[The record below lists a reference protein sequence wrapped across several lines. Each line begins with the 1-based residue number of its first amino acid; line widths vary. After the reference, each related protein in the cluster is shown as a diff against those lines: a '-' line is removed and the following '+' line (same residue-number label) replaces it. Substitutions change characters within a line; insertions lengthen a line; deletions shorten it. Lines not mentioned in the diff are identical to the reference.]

1 MLAGAD
7 WLDVGAQSTRPG
19 ATALSV
25 EQERARL
32 LPSLELLLRAFPEAL
47 LSVDTDKA
55 ELALESLR
63 LGAHMLN
70 DVSGVERPALWRELG
85 KTGDEERGWVVLM
98 HHAASRLH
106 RGLKHEGGGS
116 WQPKEESESAFLSV
130 LARLEALAEA
140 CVRAGVR
147 REKIVLDPG
156 LGFGKTLAQNLTILR
171 SWAALDALA
180 FPTMLG
186 ASRKSFLGALLARGD
201 EGGYSSSSSS
211 SNPAERLEGSLAS
224 VAAAMAGGVRIL
236 RVHDVAETVRFV
248 RAFYPLSSSTSSLAV
263 SSLASAG
270 E

>member
-1 MLAGAD
+1 M
-7 WLDVGAQSTRPG
+7 
-19 ATALSV
+19 
-25 EQERARL
+25 
-32 LPSLELLLRAFPEAL
+32 
-47 LSVDTDKA
+47 
-55 ELALESLR
+55 
-63 LGAHMLN
+63 
-70 DVSGVERPALWRELG
+70 
-85 KTGDEERGWVVLM
+85 
-98 HHAASRLH
+98 
-106 RGLKHEGGGS
+106 
-116 WQPKEESESAFLSV
+116 
-130 LARLEALAEA
+130 
-140 CVRAGVR
+140 RAGVR

-201 EGGYSSSSSS
+201 EGGSSSSSSPSSS